1 MIHIFLHAQIQ
12 RNPTYYELRH
22 VLLITPMLTSIP
34 QNETKSTNSEVS
46 DTVEIPS
53 INSLSINNA
62 TQEPSTGG
70 DWDDA
75 NANNTIN
82 VTAPGAEAAEL
93 MDMNALKLKR
103 NEQDDIA
110 ERLRVEE
117 TKAKLAAARD
127 GMEKEAQRLK
137 DEKEAKELKK
147 KEQVNKASGG
157 RFGAAAV
164 GVSAGIGGGGGG
176 KWVPVHMR
184 NSMGS
189 GASRPSLGVAG
200 AGSSRF
206 GAAAA
211 NTGFQ
216 RKVDTANEE
225 LFPDLA
231 TAGKLMQQEEDEKAA
246 IGAAKQAAFAKKA
259 RAEANA
265 RRKAEKLLEEEE
277 LRKQE
282 EAEAAALAAEEEAKA
297 ETDSATA
304 TATAAA
310 PAPAKKVKKK
320 KKKKDLSSFKPS

>member
-1 MIHIFLHAQIQ
+1 MSDAAAFFAKKKKKKAFKFNANKLDIKKVAASIQ
-12 RNPTYYELRH
+12 
-22 VLLITPMLTSIP
+22 V
-34 QNETKSTNSEVS
+34 EVS

-147 KEQVNKASGG
+147 KEQVNKTSGG

-164 GVSAGIGGGGGG
+164 GVSAGIGGGGGGGGGG

-200 AGSSRF
+200 GGSSRF

-216 RKVDTANEE
+216 RKVDTGNEE

-246 IGAAKQAAFAKKA
+246 IAAAKQAAFAKKA

-297 ETDSATA
+297 EAASATA
-304 TATAAA
+304 SAAA

>member
-1 MIHIFLHAQIQ
+1 MSDAAAFFAKKKKKKAFKFNANKLDIKKVAASIQ
-12 RNPTYYELRH
+12 
-22 VLLITPMLTSIP
+22 V
-34 QNETKSTNSEVS
+34 EVS

-70 DWDDA
+70 DWDDANA

-147 KEQVNKASGG
+147 KEQENKASGG

-164 GVSAGIGGGGGG
+164 GVSAGIGGGGGGG

-200 AGSSRF
+200 GGSSRF

-216 RKVDTANEE
+216 RKVDTGNEE

-246 IGAAKQAAFAKKA
+246 IAAAKQAAFAKKA

-297 ETDSATA
+297 EAASATA